1 MTNHYEQ
8 SKVYAENG
16 EYARAQ
22 TSALLAIADR
32 LENLGGASAAPAPE
46 VVDMRR
52 LEQMTRWRNENGS
65 FDWPG
70 HIINALGECD
80 GNNDEYAFHDEECCD
95 GPEDLIEEISAVV
108 GAVKFYRQ
116 RAEDWQADFTEVNG
130 ANADLMRRLEQMTRW
145 SRATRSDADAALERE
160 KAARDDI
167 IVHEME
173 AAYLRAGLEKLLE
186 SFLSSVPLTLPQRR
200 HVQSVLDHTWTPA

>member
-1 MTNHYEQ
+1 MTTNYEQ

-32 LENLGGASAAPAPE
+32 LENVGGALIHLIPMPDVQGPFS
-46 VVDMRR
+46 DDF
-52 LEQMTRWRNENGS
+52 NEDGS

-70 HIINALGECD
+70 HIINALGEGD
-80 GNNDEYAFHDEECCD
+80 GDNEYAFHDEEFCD

-108 GAVKFYRQ
+108 EAVKFYRQ
-116 RAEDWQADFTEVNG
+116 QAKDRQADLTEVNG
-130 ANADLMRRLEQMTRW
+130 ANDDLMRRLEQMTRW

-173 AAYLRAGLEKLLE
+173 AAYLRAGLERLLE
-186 SFLSSVPLTLPQRR
+186 SSLSSVPLTITQHR
-200 HVQSVLDHTWTPA
+200 HVQSVLNHIWTPA

>member
-1 MTNHYEQ
+1 MSAMTTNYEQ
-8 SKVYAENG
+8 SKAYAENG

-22 TSALLAIADR
+22 TFALLAIADR
-32 LENLGGASAAPAPE
+32 LENVGGALIHLIPI
-46 VVDMRR
+46 
-52 LEQMTRWRNENGS
+52 NEDES

-70 HIINALGECD
+70 HIINALGED
-80 GNNDEYAFHDEECCD
+80 NGNNDEYAWHDEEFCG

-108 GAVKFYRQ
+108 EAVKFYQ
-116 RAEDWQADFTEVNG
+116 QQA
-130 ANADLMRRLEQMTRW
+130 
-145 SRATRSDADAALERE
+145 RSAVDAALERE

-186 SFLSSVPLTLPQRR
+186 SFLSSTLTGIQRR
-200 HVQSVLDHTWTPA
+200 HVQSVLNHTWTPA

>member
-22 TSALLAIADR
+22 TFALLAIADR
-32 LENLGGASAAPAPE
+32 LENVGGALVHPIPMPDVQGPFS
-46 VVDMRR
+46 DDS
-52 LEQMTRWRNENGS
+52 NEDGS

-70 HIINALGECD
+70 HIINALGETD
-80 GNNDEYAFHDEECCD
+80 SNNDEYAFHDEEVCN

-108 GAVKFYRQ
+108 EAVKFYRQ
-116 RAEDWQADFTEVNG
+116 QAKDQ
-130 ANADLMRRLEQMTRW
+130 AN
-145 SRATRSDADAALERE
+145 AALERE
-160 KAARDDI
+160 QAARDGI

-186 SFLSSVPLTLPQRR
+186 PFLSSTLTSIQRR
-200 HVQSVLDHTWTPA
+200 HVQSVLNHTWTPA